1 MRKNTIVLVALI
13 FLIVMNGILLYLV
26 VQKPE
31 RPRRHPRTF
40 LAKELALDAQQL
52 EQYEVLEKDHHRK
65 IRALDDRFKR
75 LKGDLFRNLGERSDG
90 KVVDSLTQLIGQ
102 LSQERELELFGHFS
116 DIERICTPEQKEKL
130 KRLVAGALHPKG
142 PPHGPPP
149 HDRPPR

>member
-1 MRKNTIVLVALI
+1 MRKNTIILIALV
-13 FLIVMNGILLYLV
+13 FLVIMNGILLYLV

-40 LAKELALDAQQL
+40 LAKELALNPQQL
-52 EQYEVLEKDHHRK
+52 EQYEILEQDHHRTMRK
-65 IRALDDRFKR
+65 LDDRFKR
-75 LKGDLFRNLGERSDG
+75 IKGDLFRNLGERSDE

-102 LSQERELELFGHFS
+102 LSQERELELFHHFS
-116 DIERICTPEQKEKL
+116 AIERICTPEQKEKL
-130 KRLVAGALHPKG
+130 NRLVTGALHPKG

>member
-31 RPRRHPRTF
+31 RPRQHPRAF
-40 LAKELALDAQQL
+40 LAAELALDEQQL
-52 EQYEVLEKDHHRK
+52 EQYQVLEKDHHRK
-65 IRALDDRFKR
+65 MRALDDRFKR
-75 LKGDLFRNLGERSDG
+75 LKGDLFRNLGEHRDE

-102 LSQERELELFGHFS
+102 LSQERELELFRHFS
-116 DIERICTPEQKEKL
+116 NIERICTPEQKEKL
-130 KRLVAGALHPKG
+130 KQLVAGALHPRG
-142 PPHGPPP
+142 APHGPPP